1 MNKNKYIPTYYNII
15 MRIDIHRKSIA
26 GGVRGYYGGE
36 EGGGYGGKE
45 DGYGNTIL

>member
-26 GGVRGYYGGE
+26 GGVRGYGGE